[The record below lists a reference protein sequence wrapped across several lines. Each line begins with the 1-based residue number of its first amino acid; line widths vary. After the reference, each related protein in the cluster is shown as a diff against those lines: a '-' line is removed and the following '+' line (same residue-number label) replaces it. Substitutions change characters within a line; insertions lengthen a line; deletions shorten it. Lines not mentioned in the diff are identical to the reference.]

1 MSRIVV
7 ALLGCLTFAT
17 PALAQ
22 SSLQLSNDRSISFVT
37 KDAAPRA
44 QAATPVRQG
53 FTVLVNLGL
62 GFQKDD
68 GLEES
73 AIGLAGANVGVGGFL
88 TEDLA
93 LLFRISGTKVRYDFG
108 GFGELDQLSGVVGTT
123 VQYWATDRL
132 TIEGGGGVGFW
143 RTEDENERGFGL
155 ILGVGAV
162 VFKKGTHNLVVGAEY
177 APGFTD
183 SGTVHNFGITFGYQ
197 FHR

>member
-1 MSRIVV
+1 MRRMVV
-7 ALLGCLTFAT
+7 VLLGCLAFAA

-22 SSLQLSNDRSISFVT
+22 STLQLPNAQSISFVT
-37 KDAAPRA
+37 KDTGRRA
-44 QAATPVRQG
+44 QATTPARGG

-62 GFQKDD
+62 GFQTDD
-68 GLEES
+68 DLEES

-88 TEDLA
+88 TEHLA

-132 TIEGGGGVGFW
+132 TIEGGAGVGFW

-177 APGFTD
+177 APGFMD